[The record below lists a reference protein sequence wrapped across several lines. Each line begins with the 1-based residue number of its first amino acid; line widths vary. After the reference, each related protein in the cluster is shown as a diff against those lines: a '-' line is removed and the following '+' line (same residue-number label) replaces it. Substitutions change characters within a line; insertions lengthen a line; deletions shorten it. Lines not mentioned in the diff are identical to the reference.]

1 MQKSDQTIKPTQ
13 DNGSQIDTLHAILTF
28 LRRAEAL
35 KHTYR
40 SAWTSTGEPESVAA
54 HTWRLALMVLVLAP
68 QLPKV
73 DLLRLLK
80 ICLIHDLG
88 EAINGDIPA
97 IDQTDGPEKALQER
111 RDLLTLLDPLPTDL
125 RAELL
130 ALWEE
135 YEAAASPEAR
145 LAKGLDKLE
154 TLIQHNQGDNPPDF
168 DYAFNLGYGR
178 RYTQAPPLI
187 AELRRLVDADTRAR
201 AETPAAGSLP
211 GR

>member
-1 MQKSDQTIKPTQ
+1 LKPDQDSSIK
-13 DNGSQIDTLHAILTF
+13 IDELHAILTF
-28 LRRAEAL
+28 MRKAEAL

-40 SAWTSTGEPESVAA
+40 SAWTSAGEPESVAA
-54 HTWRLALMVLVLAP
+54 HTWRLILMALLLAP
-68 QLPKV
+68 QLPEV

-97 IDQTDGPEKALQER
+97 IEQTGGPEKAHQER
-111 RDLLTLLDPLPTDL
+111 RDLLTLIDPLPADL

-130 ALWEE
+130 GLWED
-135 YEAAASPEAR
+135 YEAAGSPEAR

-168 DYAFNLGYGR
+168 DYAFNLAYGR
-178 RYTQAPPLI
+178 SYTQAPALI
-187 AELRRLVDADTRAR
+187 AELRRMVDADTRAR
-201 AETPAAGSLP
+201 AAKRAPGSDDFK
-211 GR
+211 

>member
-1 MQKSDQTIKPTQ
+1 VRPTQ
-13 DNGSQIDTLHAILTF
+13 ASPLKTEALHSILTF

-54 HTWRLALMVLVLAP
+54 HTWRLALMALVLAP
-68 QLPKV
+68 QFPEV

-88 EAINGDIPA
+88 EALNGDIPA
-97 IDQTDGPEKALQER
+97 VEQTDGPEKALQER
-111 RDLLTLLDPLPTDL
+111 EDLLALIDPLPAEL

-135 YEAAASPEAR
+135 YEAAGSPEAR

-154 TLIQHNQGDNPPDF
+154 TILQHNQGANPPDF
-168 DYAFNLGYGR
+168 DYAFNLDYGR
-178 RYTQAPPLI
+178 QYTQTPALI
-187 AELRRLVDADTRAR
+187 AELRRLVDVDTRAR
-201 AETPAAGSLP
+201 AEKQVAGP
-211 GR
+211 

>member
-1 MQKSDQTIKPTQ
+1 LSLVQN
-13 DNGSQIDTLHAILTF
+13 NGNQIEALHSILTF

-40 SAWTSTGEPESVAA
+40 SAWTSAGEPESVAA
-54 HTWRLALMVLVLAP
+54 HTWRLALMALLLAP
-68 QLPKV
+68 QLPEV

-88 EAINGDIPA
+88 EALNGDIPA
-97 IDQTDGPEKALQER
+97 IEQTDGPEKAIQER
-111 RDLLTLLDPLPTDL
+111 KDLLELIDSLPNDL

-130 ALWEE
+130 TLWED
-135 YEAAASPEAR
+135 YEAAGSTEAR

-154 TLIQHNQGDNPPDF
+154 TLIQHNQGDNPADF

-178 RYTQAPPLI
+178 RYTQAPTLI

-201 AETPAAGSLP
+201 VEKPAAGSLSS
-211 GR
+211 R

>member
-1 MQKSDQTIKPTQ
+1 MKTDQPLKPTQ
-13 DNGSQIDTLHAILTF
+13 ENGRQTEALHAILTF

-54 HTWRLALMVLVLAP
+54 HTWRLALMALVFAP
-68 QLPKV
+68 AFPEI

-97 IDQTDGPEKALQER
+97 IHQTDGPEKSDQER
-111 RDLLTLLDPLPTDL
+111 QDLLSLIESLPPDL
-125 RAELL
+125 HSELL
-130 ALWEE
+130 SLWEE
-135 YEAAASPEAR
+135 YEAAGSPEAR

-154 TLIQHNQGDNPPDF
+154 TILQHNQGINPPDF
-168 DYAFNLGYGR
+168 DYAFNLDYGS
-178 RYTQAPPLI
+178 RYTQAPALL
-187 AELRRLVDADTRAR
+187 AELRHIVDTDTRAQTEKR
-201 AETPAAGSLP
+201 SGGGL
-211 GR
+211 R

>member
-1 MQKSDQTIKPTQ
+1 LKPTK
-13 DNGSQIDTLHAILTF
+13 DSGSQIEVLHSILTF
-28 LRRAEAL
+28 VRRAEAL

-54 HTWRLALMVLVLAP
+54 HTWRLALMALLLAP
-68 QLPKV
+68 QLPEV

-88 EAINGDIPA
+88 EALNGDIPA
-97 IDQTDGPEKALQER
+97 IEQSDGPEKALQER
-111 RDLLTLLDPLPTDL
+111 EDLLTLIDPLPTEL

-130 ALWEE
+130 TLWED
-135 YEAAASPEAR
+135 YEAAGSPEAR

-154 TLIQHNQGDNPPDF
+154 TILQHNQGANPPDF
-168 DYAFNLGYGR
+168 DYVFNLDYGR
-178 RYTQAPPLI
+178 RYTQAPALF

-201 AETPAAGSLP
+201 AEKQAAGSDAKS
-211 GR
+211 